1 MASYIV
7 SKIQLRGPLTMN
19 IPVTISGFS
28 TGTEP
33 NLSLSLIQGLIAK
46 THPIYTGD
54 FPDFKNSAKSSGGV
68 YDPASWKK

>member
-1 MASYIV
+1 MD
-7 SKIQLRGPLTMN
+7 

-33 NLSLSLIQGLIAK
+33 NLSMSLMMARNAK
-46 THPIYTGD
+46 THPIYTGG
-54 FPDFKNSAKSSGGV
+54 FPDFRNSAKSSGGV